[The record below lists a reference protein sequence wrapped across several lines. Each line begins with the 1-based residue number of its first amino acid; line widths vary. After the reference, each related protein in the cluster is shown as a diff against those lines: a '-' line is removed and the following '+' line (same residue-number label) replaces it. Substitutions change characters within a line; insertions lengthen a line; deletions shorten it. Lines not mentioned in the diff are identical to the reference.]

1 MQTRGATFQDVE
13 KKVEKTAKGSGTPTA
28 KRVYVPKNTYAP
40 TSNGNNAPVSYT
52 SGNTASVSAAPASDG
67 GYNAYMDLL
76 NSWMEQQRAA
86 AEAAAAAKRQAAQQA
101 YDRGMQALGNAY
113 SSMQGSLKSNYESGL
128 GTLQDSYNSG
138 VNGVNQQAD
147 KAQNQAYI
155 NYMLTKR
162 DMPQLLAAQGVNGGA
177 AESTMAGLANNYGS
191 SRNNIDTGR
200 KDSLSEL
207 LNQLNANKASALQS
221 YNSSLSDLEQRKMAY
236 QMQLEQALADQ
247 IASAVNTQYDSM
259 QSISSDYLTQALAL
273 QKAQQEAAQAAAAKT
288 YKASNTYT
296 TGNTQQAGNSTLTNT
311 INTVKKWL
319 QNGYSDEDIASQL
332 IARGYTN
339 QEIQTL
345 MQSAYGL

>member
-28 KRVYVPKNTYAP
+28 KRVYVPKTTP
-40 TSNGNNAPVSYT
+40 PVSGGGGGSS
-52 SGNTASVSAAPASDG
+52 SGSSGGGTAVSSAPASDG

-101 YDRGMQALGNAY
+101 YDRSMAALGNAY
-113 SSMQGSLKSNYESGL
+113 SSTQGTLKENYETGL
-128 GTLQDSYNSG
+128 GTLQDSYDTGVTG
-138 VNGVNQQAD
+138 VNKQAD

-177 AESTMAGLANNYGS
+177 AESTLASVANNYGS

-200 KDSLSEL
+200 NDSLSEL

-247 IASAVNTQYDSM
+247 ITSAVNTQYDSM

-273 QKAQQEAAQAAAAKT
+273 QKAQQEAAEAAAK
-288 YKASNTYT
+288 KAYT
-296 TGNTQQAGNSTLTNT
+296 ATNGYDTVNTQQAGNSTLTNT

-319 QNGYSDEDIASQL
+319 QNGYSDDQIASQL
-332 IARGYTN
+332 IAKGYTN